1 MTFNIRVMP
10 EEEYQQK
17 KLIRD
22 AIKCSENQRAYD
34 QYIKK
39 LNYNANTNITMFSFY
54 WWLGFIAIVPPLIA
68 VVLMFAS
75 ILL

>member
-22 AIKCSENQRAYD
+22 AIKRSEDQRAYD

-39 LNYNANTNITMFSFY
+39 LNYNTNPNITMFSFY
-54 WWLGFIAIVPPLIA
+54 WWLGFIAIVPSLIA
-68 VVLMFAS
+68 VVFMFVS